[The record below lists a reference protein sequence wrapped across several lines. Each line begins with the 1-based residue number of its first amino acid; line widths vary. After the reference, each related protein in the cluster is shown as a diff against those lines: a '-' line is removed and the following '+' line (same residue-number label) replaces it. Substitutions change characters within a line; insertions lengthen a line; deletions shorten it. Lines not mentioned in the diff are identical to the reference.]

1 MVQQLPLDELTGVI
15 ARIRGLL
22 LTEQKVDRAV
32 QLLAQAIKESLPGTI
47 GAGVSLLDARGRRV
61 SSGYTDSMVKRA
73 DAAQYETGQGPC
85 LTAWAAEETVLVDD
99 IAADGR
105 WPDWAA
111 AVAGL
116 PVRSVVSVPLLAGR
130 ISIGALKMY
139 GGLPG
144 AYDRDSGRVLSL
156 FAGPAATLLSH
167 IQASDAPHRMTAGLQ
182 ESLFTRDRVNRA
194 CGMLMERHRISH
206 EEALQQLLRDARS
219 ANLTLGRYSADLV
232 AGATGAG
239 E

>member
-1 MVQQLPLDELTGVI
+1 MKQLPLDELTGVI

-22 LTEQKVDRAV
+22 LTERKVDRAV
-32 QLLAQAIKESLPGTI
+32 QSLAQAIKESLPGTV
-47 GAGVSLLDARGRRV
+47 GAGVSLLDARGRRI
-61 SSGYTDSMVKRA
+61 SSGYTDTIVKRA

-85 LTAWAAEETVLVDD
+85 LTAWAAEETVVVED
-99 IAADGR
+99 ITADGR
-105 WPDWAA
+105 WPDWSA

-116 PVRSVVSVPLLAGR
+116 PVRSLVSVPLLAGKV
-130 ISIGALKMY
+130 SLGALKMY

-144 AYDRDSGRVLSL
+144 AYDADSGRVLSL

-167 IQASDAPHRMTAGLQ
+167 IQASDAPHRMSAELQ
-182 ESLFTRDRVNRA
+182 ESLYTRDLVNRA
-194 CGMLMERHRISH
+194 CGMLMERHGITH
-206 EEALQQLLRDARS
+206 ENALQQLLRGARS
-219 ANLTLGRYSADLV
+219 EDVTVAGLSAALV

>member
-32 QLLAQAIKESLPGTI
+32 QLLARAIKETLPGTV
-47 GAGVSLLDARGRRV
+47 GSGVSLLDSRGRRV
-61 SSGYTDSMVKRA
+61 SSGYTDSVVKHA

-85 LTAWAAEETVLVDD
+85 LTAWAAEETVLVQD

-105 WPDWAA
+105 WPEWSAA
-111 AVAGL
+111 ISGL
-116 PVRSVVSVPLLAGR
+116 PVRSVVSVPLLAGKT
-130 ISIGALKMY
+130 SVGALKMY

-144 AYDRDSGRVLSL
+144 AYDADSGRILAL

-167 IQASDAPHRMTAGLQ
+167 IQASDAPHRMSAGLQ
-182 ESLFTRDRVNRA
+182 ESLYTRDLVNRA
-194 CGMLMERHRISH
+194 CGMLMERHGISH
-206 EEALQQLLRDARS
+206 EAALRRLLGDARS
-219 ANLTLGRYSADLV
+219 ADLTLARYSAQLV
-232 AGATGAG
+232 GQTTGAG